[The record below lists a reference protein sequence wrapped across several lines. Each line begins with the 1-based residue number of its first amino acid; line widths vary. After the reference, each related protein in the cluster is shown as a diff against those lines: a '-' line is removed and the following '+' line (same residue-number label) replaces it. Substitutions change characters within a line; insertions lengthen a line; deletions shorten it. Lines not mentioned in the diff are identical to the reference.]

1 MKKMPTENNK
11 KSVPASENPNKGLP
25 KFSCFIQDKISSLAV
40 LLGTYE
46 LAKNL
51 FLDITSNVNGER
63 HKQTHLKFSLKI
75 IKFHYELT
83 IGDELKNL
91 SAFQNSLI
99 NYFNSVTVE
108 GELPPHLANI
118 TKKIYSHF
126 LSTDYFIHDIKANE
140 FNIFDICPQSGSDVT
155 AQLNL
160 ALISDCPNKKILN
173 ATKLFI
179 RSKKVEKNYLRVFAS
194 TFKEISKIDKD
205 WSQSAIE
212 QGIKNFRDSYD
223 TELGSI
229 NTKYHETSRAIELF
243 QNLKDIGLLDKNI
256 RLPKNIKKP
265 SKSSLM
271 RNISRSIDELTQVNK
286 KTVQTITS
294 ELNHLFSNSQ
304 DLKFPINFS
313 PYESLGGEEGL
324 AMLFG
329 TFQKEVKTAAMPLDT
344 AFHLI
349 SQSMKFQRNYGLS
362 LLTYLKAIDMHY
374 KNSTKHLKKS
384 TLLKECN
391 RRELL
396 FLEVECPEELATL
409 NIKILGLEHE
419 IKRSA
424 HSHNSI
430 SLANAIQLY
439 LASMYTLLL
448 AYLATREFSVLLLK
462 RNCFERSPLD
472 DLCDVKF
479 KQQKSSTFN
488 LLQTIHRPIPSQI
501 YDLGLQYCEF
511 SQYLEQR
518 YGIYHDDDESY
529 LFTNFHN
536 VKKLITR
543 HFCPMDEDYIP
554 EHLYPDLMQ
563 SCLNYF
569 SDWSEVPVLDG
580 KRWYATE
587 HQFRRLFA
595 ILYFNLTNEEG
606 IEELSWFMGHENLDM
621 TFGYAEMNPSSEWMD
636 EAIITIAKRASK
648 INENLSVDKAIENIL
663 ELAKEKSLKLNLQLE
678 DVVYQ
683 AINQRIKKTGE
694 EVHFKRCEDKTIYFY
709 FIEGS
714 DNA

>member
-1 MKKMPTENNK
+1 MNRDTISLEKNQKTQTVIKTINWIANDVEEPFWNVAK
-11 KSVPASENPNKGLP
+11 LGKSVEVDSNTP
-25 KFSCFIQDKISSLAV
+25 KSHLTKIIFSKAISSFGLLTDEIYCNILTDLKQCLLNTFENGSINKPYQLADINRDIIS
-40 LLGTYE
+40 LILSTNE
-46 LAKNL
+46 SREINDLPPILALNQ
-51 FLDITSNVNGER
+51 ITEEDFFDFMQS
-63 HKQTHLKFSLKI
+63 FKI
-75 IKFHYELT
+75 TEEQFYSVI
-83 IGDELKNL
+83 DELKLIKKHPTN
-91 SAFQNSLI
+91 QDWVNINS
-99 NYFNSVTVE
+99 
-108 GELPPHLANI
+108 
-118 TKKIYSHF
+118 K
-126 LSTDYFIHDIKANE
+126 
-140 FNIFDICPQSGSDVT
+140 
-155 AQLNL
+155 LNL
-160 ALISDCPNKKILN
+160 
-173 ATKLFI
+173 
-179 RSKKVEKNYLRVFAS
+179 RSKTFSIIKLRICTSKN
-194 TFKEISKIDKD
+194 KEIYVSE
-205 WSQSAIE
+205 SSNE
-212 QGIKNFRDSYD
+212 
-223 TELGSI
+223 
-229 NTKYHETSRAIELF
+229 
-243 QNLKDIGLLDKNI
+243 
-256 RLPKNIKKP
+256 KKFNDA
-265 SKSSLM
+265 
-271 RNISRSIDELTQVNK
+271 NISRSIDELTQVNK

-294 ELNHLFSNSQ
+294 ESNHLFSNSQ

-636 EAIITIAKRASK
+636 EAAISISKRATN
-648 INENLSVDKAIENIL
+648 INENLNADKTINKIIKV
-663 ELAKEKSLKLNLQLE
+663 AKEKALKLNLQLE
-678 DVVYQ
+678 DLVYQ
-683 AINQRIKKTGE
+683 AINERINKTGE
-694 EVHFKRCEDKTIYFY
+694 EVHFKRSNDKNIYFY
-709 FIEGS
+709 FTEGTG
-714 DNA
+714 NV